1 MIATENAFWWSYLWQ
16 STAFLTAGL
25 AISFVFRRRPC
36 RAHHI
41 LLLSIIAAVIV
52 PIATASVKHL
62 GLGLFAGKTVTILQ
76 PVEPVTNYM
85 PIDNEF
91 HITELP
97 VLMPVYTEV
106 TQIKPSP
113 ESAYEYP
120 APAVASSKGFEFPWR
135 KVLLWSWAAAS
146 IILGLR
152 LAFVFAMG
160 VGLLGQAVPTH
171 STRIREAIRLAGT
184 KLGITQQVRIH
195 TNDRICSPIIW
206 CWSKKPALLI
216 PRSAEEGDGID
227 WVSILC
233 HELAHYKRRD
243 HIAGLLAEL
252 AVCILPWQILLWWA
266 KKRLLRLSERA
277 CDDWVLDCGQPGT
290 DYVDSLLDLVP
301 QQQMAFVP
309 AVLRSKKGLSGRVR
323 RILKDKCGNPRAGI
337 IWLLVVCLAT
347 ACICLGVAF
356 AQTRP
361 AKLKVSNSV
370 KQKSADSIHEAAAD
384 GDINMVKTLLST
396 GTDVNVIGRLEYTP
410 LHHAAENGHANLV
423 KFLISRGADLEA
435 RNHNGRTPLALAAC
449 QGHREMVEILIAMGA
464 DVNTKDIWY
473 RKLLHH
479 AAENGHK
486 ELAAFLIGKGAGIES
501 ETNLD
506 YTALALAASKG
517 YRQMVELLISKG
529 ADVNTKQ
536 QTKYS
541 PLHYA
546 AMHGHYDI
554 AKLLVDAG
562 ANVNAEDS
570 QNRTPLYKAVLAGHK
585 DVAGLLVRKKAYVSF
600 SELHFAAFMGDLS
613 EVRGIIEE
621 GADVDVKDGQG
632 RTPLLFAALGGNR
645 QVVEFLVEK
654 GADINARN
662 EQGRT
667 ILHTIARNGDKDM
680 VELLISKGADV
691 NAKANTGAATITPL
705 DHAVLSGHADVAAVL
720 LDRGANPDARGYC
733 GVMPLHRAAQK
744 DRTDLA
750 RLLLDHGADVNI
762 KGGSIE
768 ITPLHWAAAHAE
780 VAEFLIAK
788 GADVNAKDK
797 NLITPLHR
805 AALGSGSKVAKIL
818 IDKGADVNAR
828 DSRGRTPLHDAAGY
842 GNDKMVELL
851 IERGAQVDVK
861 DKRGT
866 TALYCAASGTKDS
879 KETVELLLAAGA
891 DINIKRTAE
900 PEDGFG
906 LLHTAVKNS
915 NPRVV
920 ELLISKSLDINS
932 ETTTGRTPLELARD
946 TTRLSSSAKRKRKI
960 IVEMLLKH
968 GAKP

>member
-16 STAFLTAGL
+16 STAFITAGL
-25 AISFVFRRRPC
+25 VISFAFRRRPC

-41 LLLSIIAAVIV
+41 LLLSIIAAIII
-52 PIATASVKHL
+52 PIGTASVKHF
-62 GLGLFAGKTVTILQ
+62 GLGLFEGKPVTIPQ
-76 PVEPVTNYM
+76 SVEPIVHYM
-85 PIDNEF
+85 PMNNEF

-97 VLMPVYTEV
+97 LLMPVYTGI
-106 TQIKPSP
+106 TKIDSTPIP
-113 ESAYEYP
+113 AYEYP
-120 APAVASSKGFEFPWR
+120 SPAVASSKGFEFPWR

-146 IILGLR
+146 IILILR

-160 VGLLGQAVPTH
+160 LGLLGQAVPTN
-171 STRIREAIRLAGT
+171 SIRIREAIRMAGA
-184 KLGITQQVRIH
+184 KLGITQQVCLYTNNRI
-195 TNDRICSPIIW
+195 RSPIIW
-206 CWSKKPALLI
+206 CWSKKPALLV
-216 PRSAEEGDGID
+216 PSGSGADDSID
-227 WVSILC
+227 WVGILC

-243 HIAGLLAEL
+243 HIAGLFAEL
-252 AVCILPWQILLWWA
+252 AVCILPWQMLLWWA
-266 KKRLLRLSERA
+266 KKRLLRLSEQV
-277 CDDWVLDCGQPGT
+277 CDDWVLACGQPGT

-309 AVLRSKKGLSGRVR
+309 AVLRSKKGLSDRVR
-323 RILKDKCGNPRAGI
+323 RILKDRCGNPKAGI
-337 IWLLVVCLAT
+337 IWLLAVCLAT
-347 ACICLGVAF
+347 VCIGLGVAF

-361 AKLKVSNSV
+361 AKLISSNTGDE
-370 KQKSADSIHEAAAD
+370 KSDSSIHEAAAA
-384 GDINMVKTLLST
+384 GDINMVKSLLSS
-396 GTDVNVIGRLEYTP
+396 GIDVNVKGRQEYTP

-423 KFLISRGADLEA
+423 KFLISRGADLEV

-449 QGHREMVEILIAMGA
+449 RGHKGMVELLIAQGA
-464 DVNTKDIWY
+464 DFNTQDIWY
-473 RKLLHH
+473 KRLLHH
-479 AAENGHK
+479 AVENGHT
-486 ELAAFLIGKGAGIES
+486 ELAAFLIDKGADIES

-506 YTALALAASKG
+506 YTALTLAASKG
-517 YRQMVELLISKG
+517 HRLMVELLISKG
-529 ADVNTKQ
+529 ADVNTKEQ
-536 QTKYS
+536 MKYS

-546 AMHGHYDI
+546 AMHGHYEI
-554 AKLLVDAG
+554 TKLLVDAG

-570 QNRTPLYKAVLAGHK
+570 RSRTPLYKAVLAGHK
-585 DVAGLLVRKKAYVSF
+585 DVAGLLVKNQAYVPF
-600 SELHFAAFMGDLS
+600 PHLHFAAFMGDLTKVKKIIKEGV
-613 EVRGIIEE
+613 EV
-621 GADVDVKDGQG
+621 DSKDGEG
-632 RTPLLFAALGGNR
+632 RTPLIFAALGGNR
-645 QVVEFLVEK
+645 QVVELLVEK

-667 ILHTIARNGDKDM
+667 ILHTIARKGDKDM

-720 LDRGANPDARGYC
+720 LAHEADPDARGYC

-744 DRTDLA
+744 GRTDLA
-750 RLLLDHGADVNI
+750 RLLLDHGANVNI
-762 KGGSIE
+762 KGGTIE

-788 GADVNAKDK
+788 DADVNAKDK

-828 DSRGRTPLHDAAGY
+828 DSRGRTPLHDAAGG
-842 GNDKMVELL
+842 GNDRMVELL

-866 TALYCAASGTKDS
+866 TALYSAASGTKDS
-879 KETVELLLAAGA
+879 KEAVELLLTAGA
-891 DINIKRTAE
+891 DINVERTAE
-900 PEDGFG
+900 PDKGFG

-920 ELLISKSLDINS
+920 ELLIAKGLDVNA
-932 ETTTGRTPLELARD
+932 ETATGRTPLELARD
-946 TTRLSSSAKRKRKI
+946 TTRLSSSAKKKRKV

-968 GAKP
+968 GANP